1 MENGKLDRRVRRTQK
16 LLKEGLAELLG
27 EKEIYK
33 ITVQEL
39 CDRVDINRATFYAHY
54 TDIFDLYGKI
64 EKDFLDELDAIFFDE
79 SLTTVE
85 AFFSRILDFVYENKK
100 FCKMIYSDR
109 KDLYFNNRMKETL
122 EKATIKSWKTDYNF
136 NENDH
141 FALACVKYHVKGMT
155 ALVEFWVQSD
165 FTVKREEILSYA
177 VTLNNKMENMIEGLA
192 GK

>member
-1 MENGKLDRRVRRTQK
+1 MRRTQK

-85 AFFSRILDFVYENKK
+85 TFFSRILDFVYENKK

-122 EKATIKSWKTDYNF
+122 EKATIKSWKIDYNF

-165 FTVKREEILSYA
+165 FKGRNPKLRRHA
-177 VTLNNKMENMIEGLA
+177 QQQD
-192 GK
+192 GKYD